1 MIYLHVPF
9 CKSFCAYC
17 DFYSEVCP
25 ANESARAQ
33 KLFADGVCREI
44 DARREEIAA
53 TQGLRT
59 LYVGGGTP
67 SVLDIRDLDRQRL
80 VRVRAVNLAGWNYI
94 RLRDSLHHSSP

>member
-44 DARREEIAA
+44 NARRQEIAA
-53 TQGLRT
+53 ADGLRT
-59 LYVGGGTP
+59 LYVGNGTRNLQYTIV
-67 SVLDIRDLDRQRL
+67 SARRESQLSHRQF
-80 VRVRAVNLAGWNYI
+80 
-94 RLRDSLHHSSP
+94 